1 MIAALVVVGAV
12 QLWEKGFGSDDDD
25 DVVDDDENDD
35 EEEEEGTRMKVLKKM
50 TIMTT
55 PGKS

>member
-1 MIAALVVVGAV
+1 MIATLVVVGAV
-12 QLWEKGFGSDDDD
+12 QFSVKGFGSDDDD

-50 TIMTT
+50 IMTT

>member
-1 MIAALVVVGAV
+1 MIATLVVVGAV
-12 QLWEKGFGSDDDD
+12 QFSVKGFGSDDDD